1 MYLFELPGKDRGFL
15 LPKKWILPV
24 ARFVVIY
31 ELFRFLVYWNS
42 FIGQFV
48 HPDGGEGIKG
58 VEGGNRYFSPLQVFL
73 Y

>member
-48 HPDGGEGIKG
+48 HSVGEQGIKG
-58 VEGGNRYFSPLQVFL
+58 VFVILDRFIREHENLV
-73 Y
+73 